1 MGLKEKVRSWV
12 ETKFLFVIRKEED
25 FSVISS
31 LSITKVK
38 IALIFILFVLISFAI
53 SLFASRTFL
62 RAWFDP
68 EFLETENM
76 ARIAE
81 LSETVDSLLIDL
93 KQKDLY
99 VKNIQMIVS
108 GDQLVENFDQD
119 SIPVN
124 DAENSGSQI
133 DLFRKSESTKAIE
146 DEFRGVPLDF
156 SSPRN
161 FVPTSFTETYFF
173 PPIKGVVVSAFDP
186 QENHFGVD
194 IVATDNEPVK
204 AIAAGTVIMSSW
216 TLETGYVI
224 GIQHSNELVSF
235 YKHNSVLLKTVGD
248 VIRGGEIISIIG
260 NTGELTTGQHL
271 HFELW
276 YKGSPLNPQEFITFN

>member
-1 MGLKEKVRSWV
+1 LGLKEKVRSWI

-38 IALIFILFVLISFAI
+38 IALIFILFVLIGFVI
-53 SLFASRTFL
+53 SLFASRTLL

-68 EFLETENM
+68 EFIETENM
-76 ARIAE
+76 ARIGR
-81 LSETVDSLLIDL
+81 LSDTIDSLMIDL
-93 KQKDLY
+93 KQKEMY

-108 GDQLVENFDQD
+108 GNEQIENFNQD
-119 SIPVN
+119 SIFLN
-124 DAENSGSQI
+124 ETENPESQI
-133 DLFRKSESTKAIE
+133 DLFSKSESTVAIVE
-146 DEFRGVPLDF
+146 EFKGIPLDF

-161 FVPTSFTETYFF
+161 FVPISFTETYFF
-173 PPIKGVVVSAFDP
+173 PPINGVVISPFEP

-194 IVATDNEPVK
+194 IVANENEPVK
-204 AIAAGTVIMSSW
+204 AIAAGTVILSSW

-235 YKHNSVLLKTVGD
+235 YKHNSVLLKNVGD
-248 VIRGGEIISIIG
+248 IIRGGEIISIIG

>member
-1 MGLKEKVRSWV
+1 MGLKEKVRSWI

-38 IALIFILFVLISFAI
+38 IALIFILFVLIGFVI
-53 SLFASRTFL
+53 SLFASRTL
-62 RAWFDP
+62 LSAWFDP
-68 EFLETENM
+68 EFIETENM
-76 ARIAE
+76 ARIAR
-81 LSETVDSLLIDL
+81 LSDTIDSLMIDL
-93 KQKDLY
+93 KQKDMY

-108 GDQLVENFDQD
+108 GNEYIENFNQD
-119 SIPVN
+119 SIFLN
-124 DAENSGSQI
+124 ETENPESQI
-133 DLFRKSESTKAIE
+133 DLFSKSESTIAIVE
-146 DEFRGVPLDF
+146 EFKGVPLDF

-161 FVPTSFTETYFF
+161 FVPISFTETYFF
-173 PPIKGVVVSAFDP
+173 PPINGVVVSPFEP

-194 IVATDNEPVK
+194 IVATENEPVK
-204 AIAAGTVIMSSW
+204 AIAAGTIILSSW

-235 YKHNSVLLKTVGD
+235 YKHNSVLLKSVGD
-248 VIRGGEIISIIG
+248 IIRGGEIISIIG

>member
-1 MGLKEKVRSWV
+1 MGLKEKVRSWI

-31 LSITKVK
+31 LSMTKVK
-38 IALIFILFVLISFAI
+38 IALIFILFVLIGFVI
-53 SLFASRTFL
+53 SLFASRTL
-62 RAWFDP
+62 LSAWFDP
-68 EFLETENM
+68 EFIETENM
-76 ARIAE
+76 ARIAR
-81 LSETVDSLLIDL
+81 LSDTIDSLMIDL
-93 KQKDLY
+93 KQKDMY

-108 GDQLVENFDQD
+108 GNEYIENFNQD
-119 SIPVN
+119 SIFLN
-124 DAENSGSQI
+124 ETENPESQI
-133 DLFRKSESTKAIE
+133 DLFSKSESTIAIVE
-146 DEFRGVPLDF
+146 EFKGVPLDF

-161 FVPTSFTETYFF
+161 FVPISFTETYFF
-173 PPIKGVVVSAFDP
+173 PPINGVVVSPFEP

-194 IVATDNEPVK
+194 IVATENEPVK
-204 AIAAGTVIMSSW
+204 AIAAGTIILSSW

-235 YKHNSVLLKTVGD
+235 YKHNSVLLKSVGD
-248 VIRGGEIISIIG
+248 IIRGGEIISIIG